1 MWYCI
6 KWSILVYLRG
16 RNVYAIMRAKTAQNT
31 EAIVL
36 STPYLP
42 DKSGNL
48 YGAVTMLSL
57 AKYFKSK

>member
-1 MWYCI
+1 M
-6 KWSILVYLRG
+6 RG
-16 RNVYAIMRAKTAQNT
+16 RNVYAIMWAKRAQNT
-31 EAIVL
+31 EAFGL

-48 YGAVTMLSL
+48 YGAATMLSL

>member
-1 MWYCI
+1 M
-6 KWSILVYLRG
+6 RG
-16 RNVYAIMRAKTAQNT
+16 RNVYAIMQAKRAQNT

-48 YGAVTMLSL
+48 YGAATMLSL